1 MANPLPSAPTASSP
15 LLFTILLRVIST
27 FDPLPRKRYV
37 YLPRGVQNLVKNLVV
52 LDLTIAISEL
62 NRFVTSPFSPSLS
75 LIFLS
80 TTVFGWKK
88 RFLFFFLNSE
98 WEEGILLEYR
108 MESEIQSF
116 FGTLFFCTVESYFQG
131 RSELKCRENCARVRT
146 MEGFCLNRDYDF
158 TSAYP
163 ASDIFI
169 LLHFPSLSEFSSSE
183 KILRHSCNFLHS
195 STLSHSSP
203 PPRYLSDFNS
213 TTRSI
218 KFRIA
223 ITRTSEKLINETRR
237 PSMLYVRE
245 ISPSASNYRANYP
258 GRKRNLL
265 EPANLSPPPFRFTGD
280 KGIIVIR

>member
-1 MANPLPSAPTASSP
+1 MRIARGYEQWKAFVLIEI
-15 LLFTILLRVIST
+15 TISR
-27 FDPLPRKRYV
+27 
-37 YLPRGVQNLVKNLVV
+37 
-52 LDLTIAISEL
+52 
-62 NRFVTSPFSPSLS
+62 
-75 LIFLS
+75 
-80 TTVFGWKK
+80 
-88 RFLFFFLNSE
+88 
-98 WEEGILLEYR
+98 
-108 MESEIQSF
+108 
-116 FGTLFFCTVESYFQG
+116 
-131 RSELKCRENCARVRT
+131 
-146 MEGFCLNRDYDF
+146 
-158 TSAYP
+158 AYP

-169 LLHFPSLSEFSSSE
+169 PVLLHFPSLPEFSSSE

-280 KGIIVIR
+280 KGVIVFDKNLFQE

>member
-80 TTVFGWKK
+80 TTVLGWKK

-158 TSAYP
+158 TCIPGERYIYP
-163 ASDIFI
+163 C
-169 LLHFPSLSEFSSSE
+169 SSSFPFPPRVQFFR
-183 KILRHSCNFLHS
+183 KN
-195 STLSHSSP
+195 SSP
-203 PPRYLSDFNS
+203 LLQFLTFFYSEPLISSSSIFVRFQFNN
-213 TTRSI
+213 SI
-218 KFRIA
+218 DQVSNRNH
-223 ITRTSEKLINETRR
+223 SNE
-237 PSMLYVRE
+237 
-245 ISPSASNYRANYP
+245 
-258 GRKRNLL
+258 
-265 EPANLSPPPFRFTGD
+265 
-280 KGIIVIR
+280 

>member
-1 MANPLPSAPTASSP
+1 
-15 LLFTILLRVIST
+15 
-27 FDPLPRKRYV
+27 
-37 YLPRGVQNLVKNLVV
+37 
-52 LDLTIAISEL
+52 
-62 NRFVTSPFSPSLS
+62 
-75 LIFLS
+75 
-80 TTVFGWKK
+80 
-88 RFLFFFLNSE
+88 
-98 WEEGILLEYR
+98 

-158 TSAYP
+158 TCIPGERYIYP
-163 ASDIFI
+163 SSFPFPLRVQFFRKNSSP
-169 LLHFPSLSEFSSSE
+169 LLQFLTFFYSEPSISSS
-183 KILRHSCNFLHS
+183 
-195 STLSHSSP
+195 STDICPMS
-203 PPRYLSDFNS
+203 NS

-280 KGIIVIR
+280 KGVIVFDKNLFQE